1 MEKAFL
7 EIKKFELEDIIT
19 TSSTNGGLI
28 DGGEGNAG
36 SEEGS
41 GGEGGW
47 TSYSLLR

>member
-19 TSSTNGGLI
+19 TSSTDEGLT
-28 DGGEGNAG
+28 DGGAGNAG
-36 SEEGS
+36 NEQGS

-47 TSYSLLR
+47 TSYSLLK